1 MLKVRT
7 SRYLGSQVREYRSC
21 SAMVVAMLGALGDY
35 MKYCESFSHEG
46 ESKSFVQRIRNFSFI

>member
-21 SAMVVAMLGALGDY
+21 SAMAVAMLGALGDY
-35 MKYCESFSHEG
+35 MKYCEKVFLLKENPSPLFKG
-46 ESKSFVQRIRNFSFI
+46 